1 MDKHEAA
8 EAHTPAAALDDP
20 WHDELASGWGAWDD
34 PEPDRWVP
42 PPRAAAVPGPRPPA
56 DDSELYLEVQHSPE
70 FQHVRDQYR
79 RFVVPAVIAFLGWY
93 LAYVIAA
100 TAAPGLMAHKVAGVV
115 NVAILAGLGQFVTTF
130 LLTWAYARHARLR
143 RDQPALELRW
153 DVTLQAQADARAHE
167 ARAHE
172 ARTKEEDPLQ

>member
-8 EAHTPAAALDDP
+8 EGHAPAAALDDP

-34 PEPDRWVP
+34 PEPDRWMP
-42 PPRAAAVPGPRPPA
+42 APRAAAAAVPGPRPPA
-56 DDSELYLEVQHSPE
+56 DDSELYLEVQQSPE
-70 FQHVRDQYR
+70 FQHVRNQYR
-79 RFVVPAVIAFLGWY
+79 RFVVPAAIAFLGWY

-143 RDQPALELRW
+143 RDQPAMELRW
-153 DVTLQAQADARAHE
+153 DVTMQTNSAAE
-167 ARAHE
+167 AR
-172 ARTKEEDPLQ
+172 KPKEDPQQ